1 VLIGSAF
8 IFARRGSSTLTKTGC
23 CSFLPARALPPH
35 SRDARDA
42 ARTRRAFHAARGFR
56 VELGR
61 ENVRRDDA
69 WVLKNVGPKT
79 KDHLDE
85 DDEVVTP
92 GDLPLTS
99 PRMVVGRAASE
110 SVSLEIA
117 VPTVRCVLYT
127 GPHTTALAW

>member
-1 VLIGSAF
+1 MGSEMC
-8 IFARRGSSTLTKTGC
+8 IRDRS
-23 CSFLPARALPPH
+23 
-35 SRDARDA
+35 SRDRSAVVV
-42 ARTRRAFHAARGFR
+42 RA
-56 VELGR
+56 
-61 ENVRRDDA
+61 A

-127 GPHTTALAW
+127 GPHTTAFAW

>member
-1 VLIGSAF
+1 MSA
-8 IFARRGSSTLTKTGC
+8 AMTTRVAS
-23 CSFLPARALPPH
+23 ARALSSRAKIAPPRATRVRAVLSRS
-35 SRDARDA
+35 SRDRSAVVV
-42 ARTRRAFHAARGFR
+42 RA
-56 VELGR
+56 
-61 ENVRRDDA
+61 A

-85 DDEVVTP
+85 DDEVGTP